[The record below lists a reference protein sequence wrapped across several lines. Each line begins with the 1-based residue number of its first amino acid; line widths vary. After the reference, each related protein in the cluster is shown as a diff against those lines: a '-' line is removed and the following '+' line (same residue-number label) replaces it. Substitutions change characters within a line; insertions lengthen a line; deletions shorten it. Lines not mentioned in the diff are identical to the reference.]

1 MAGKAMTERDPFENQ
16 TINRLKLFLYLLPIV
31 GFVPALWSLYYR
43 HGDRQQEDLCR
54 VVVVLT
60 LGWLIGYLGLGVGAE
75 WSESAALPLLI
86 SSSVLTSGYF
96 LTHLWLIIQFW
107 QRKSIRLPGISQL
120 GDRLP

>member
-1 MAGKAMTERDPFENQ
+1 MTERDPFENQ